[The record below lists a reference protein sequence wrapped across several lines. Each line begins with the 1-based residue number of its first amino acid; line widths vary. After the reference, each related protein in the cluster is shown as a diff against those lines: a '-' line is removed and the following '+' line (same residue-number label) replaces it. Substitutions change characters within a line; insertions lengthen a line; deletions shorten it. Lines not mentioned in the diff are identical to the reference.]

1 MKKSTIILLSFLG
14 FLIIGGFIL
23 ATQFFSFSNSENRL
37 RNKFNAE
44 MKNRTAFYDKMYKT
58 ISQKSQIA
66 VRNDSSF
73 KDNIH
78 MIMDARKDGEQ
89 VFFKWIQESNPNANF
104 SEVSVLY
111 KDLSRAV
118 EAERQAF
125 FIREETLSDIV
136 NQHDNLLT
144 VYPGA
149 FYNIFLG
156 RSSLDYKP
164 ISSDRTEDVMKTGK
178 DNDTKLF

>member
-66 VRNDSSF
+66 VRWRTS
-73 KDNIH
+73 
-78 MIMDARKDGEQ
+78 
-89 VFFKWIQESNPNANF
+89 
-104 SEVSVLY
+104 
-111 KDLSRAV
+111 
-118 EAERQAF
+118 
-125 FIREETLSDIV
+125 
-136 NQHDNLLT
+136 
-144 VYPGA
+144 
-149 FYNIFLG
+149 IF
-156 RSSLDYKP
+156 
-164 ISSDRTEDVMKTGK
+164 
-178 DNDTKLF
+178 

>member
-1 MKKSTIILLSFLG
+1 MKKSTFILLSFLG
-14 FLIIGGFIL
+14 MFLIAGFIL
-23 ATQFFSFSNSENRL
+23 VTGFFSFSNQENRL
-37 RNKFNAE
+37 RNQFKAE
-44 MKNRTAFYDKMYKT
+44 MSNRTAFYDKMYKI

-104 SEVSVLY
+104 GEVSALY

-118 EAERQAF
+118 EAEREGF
-125 FIREETLSDIV
+125 FIQEKRLADIV
-136 NQHDNLLT
+136 QQHDNLLS

-149 FYNIFLG
+149 FYNIIFNRQPLE
-156 RSSLDYKP
+156 YKP

-178 DNDTKLF
+178 DNDTKVF

>member
-1 MKKSTIILLSFLG
+1 
-14 FLIIGGFIL
+14 
-23 ATQFFSFSNSENRL
+23 
-37 RNKFNAE
+37 
-44 MKNRTAFYDKMYKT
+44 
-58 ISQKSQIA
+58 
-66 VRNDSSF
+66 
-73 KDNIH
+73 
-78 MIMDARKDGEQ
+78 
-89 VFFKWIQESNPNANF
+89 
-104 SEVSVLY
+104 
-111 KDLSRAV
+111 LSRAV